1 MPPLS
6 ILVWLP
12 AASGLLGALLS
23 LRVARLRSRT
33 ALAAPAATLPGWW
46 LAGAPAAQEAAERE
60 TAAHRR
66 PVRAPALIALA
77 GSLAA
82 LGLSIGYIA
91 DFSSSARG
99 LQHVTDVS
107 WIGELGIHYRLG
119 LSGLNVFLVALTALL
134 FAAAT
139 LAASLRSWERPRLFY
154 FHFMLAESAVL
165 GAFL

>member
-1 MPPLS
+1 HRGAGR
-6 ILVWLP
+6 
-12 AASGLLGALLS
+12 AAGSGGWAPRGRAGRARGDRRGPRGGHDGAGEGGLGSRARGAERLRALL
-23 LRVARLRSRT
+23 R
-33 ALAAPAATLPGWW
+33 G
-46 LAGAPAAQEAAERE
+46 
-60 TAAHRR
+60 AAHARR
-66 PVRAPALIALA
+66 GGREPLLPPAVGRVWRAPALIALA

-107 WIGELGIHYRLG
+107 WIGELGIHYKLG

-139 LAASLRSWERPRLFY
+139 LAASLRSWERPR
-154 FHFMLAESAVL
+154 
-165 GAFL
+165 